1 MAEEAAAAGTT
12 DAPAPKQVQI
22 QKIYLKDA
30 SLECPGVPKIFMEQW
45 QPQVDVQLGTQT
57 NKMADDAHEVTLQ
70 VTVTA
75 KQEEQVGFLIEVKQS
90 GIFNT
95 TGFTDTQELRAILGA
110 YCPNIL
116 FPFAREAVAEMSQRA
131 GFPQLLLQPVNFDA
145 MFQQH
150 MQQEAAAAEAAQA
163 EKQGEQTH

>member
-1 MAEEAAAAGTT
+1 MAEQAAAAGTT

-30 SLECPGVPKIFMEQW
+30 SLECPGVPKVFTEKW

-57 NKMADDAHEVTLQ
+57 KKMAEDNHEVTLQ

-75 KQEEQVGFLIEVKQS
+75 KQDDQVGFLIEVKQS
-90 GIFNT
+90 GIFSV
-95 TGFTDTQELRAILGA
+95 TGFTDQQELRAILGS

-116 FPFAREAVAEMSQRA
+116 FPFAREAVSEFSQRA

-145 MFQQH
+145 LFQQH
-150 MQQEAAAAEAAQA
+150 MQQEAQAAET
-163 EKQGEQTH
+163 ENQGKQTH